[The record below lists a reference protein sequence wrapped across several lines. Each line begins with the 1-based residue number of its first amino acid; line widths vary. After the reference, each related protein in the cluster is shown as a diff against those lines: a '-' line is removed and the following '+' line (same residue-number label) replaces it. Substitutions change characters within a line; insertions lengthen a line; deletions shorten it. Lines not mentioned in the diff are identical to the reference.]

1 MFDLILKEAKKDFEK
16 VDVWEGS
23 QVFVIR
29 ETDTQKLELWVSRH
43 LEPIGIFFEKVGDI
57 CEVRNH
63 PRSVAS

>member
-1 MFDLILKEAKKDFEK
+1 MFSLILKEAKTSFQTIE
-16 VDVWEGS
+16 VSEE
-23 QVFVIR
+23 VFVIR

-43 LEPIGIFFEKVGDI
+43 LEPIGLSFDRVGDI